1 MDNFIQQFQALFS
14 VIQLNLPI
22 SLSLIGILWIVQ
34 IVNVLLGYRLNYLGI
49 YPRHLLGMPGIAFSP
64 FLHGSFNH
72 LFFNSIPLF
81 ILINFMLLAG
91 WPLFVQAS
99 ILIILISGSAIWLFG
114 RPAIHVGASSVVMG
128 YWGYLLI
135 GAYYNPS
142 ALSIVLGILC
152 LYYLGGLFF
161 SIFPSEESVS
171 WEGHLFGLLAGFAA
185 FAMINHSGLFTI

>member
-1 MDNFIQQFQALFS
+1 MENFIQQFQILFTS
-14 VIQLNLPI
+14 IQLNLPI
-22 SLSLIGILWIVQ
+22 SLTIIGILWIVQ
-34 IVNVLLGYRLNYLGI
+34 IFNILLGYRLNYLGI
-49 YPRHLLGMPGIAFSP
+49 YPRHLLGLPGIAFSP

-91 WPLFVQAS
+91 WAQFVNVS
-99 ILIILISGSAIWLFG
+99 LIIIILSGSLTWLFA

-135 GAYYNPS
+135 TAYYHPS
-142 ALSIVLGILC
+142 VLSLVLGVLC

-171 WEGHLFGLLAGFAA
+171 WEGHVFGLLSGFAA
-185 FAMINHSGLFTI
+185 FALTNYYLI